1 MDLQTSLIDLE
12 SIESIDQGK
21 FSFNPNLKA
30 IEIDYLAKA
39 IVNLKGL
46 LRIPVVEQVAIDS
59 YKLIAGHFDY
69 YAYLKAR
76 TIDSSLPD
84 RIRVF
89 IVNPKKETAKG
100 ILEQLE
106 AIDRLGGDFGSA
118 GLAKNPENNP
128 ENDPAKDPIDQAL
141 NQTLKSIANTINF
154 EVLERFSQI
163 EKKLDQL
170 EEKVDR
176 SADLIDS
183 LPPPESRSQSIEQNV
198 AQNLGQNLG
207 QNLEKS
213 LSELITRLA
222 QGQLQAT
229 IELKTPP
236 ETLTV
241 KEILPPQ
248 IQNLKEIYEE
258 LSLASLK
265 KLAKKRKIDLASL
278 LSKPLTKMS
287 TADRPAIIGKML
299 AWHQNN

>member
-21 FSFNPNLKA
+21 FSFNPSLKA

-76 TIDSSLPD
+76 TMDSSLPD

-106 AIDRLGGDFGSA
+106 AIDRLGGGF
-118 GLAKNPENNP
+118 GLANNP

-141 NQTLKSIANTINF
+141 NQTLNSIANTINF
-154 EVLERFSQI
+154 EVLEKFSQI

-170 EEKVDR
+170 EEKVDK

-183 LPPPESRSQSIEQNV
+183 MPHSESRSQSIEQNV
-198 AQNLGQNLG
+198 AQNLG

-265 KLAKKRKIDLASL
+265 KLAKKRKIDLVSL

>member
-21 FSFNPNLKA
+21 FSFNPSLKA

-76 TIDSSLPD
+76 TMDSSLPD

-106 AIDRLGGDFGSA
+106 AIDRLGGDFG
-118 GLAKNPENNP
+118 LANNP
-128 ENDPAKDPIDQAL
+128 ENDPTKDPIDQAL
-141 NQTLKSIANTINF
+141 NQTLNSIANTINF

-170 EEKVDR
+170 EEKVDK

-183 LPPPESRSQSIEQNV
+183 LPHSESRSQSIEQNV
-198 AQNLGQNLG
+198 AQNLGQNL
-207 QNLEKS
+207 EKS
-213 LSELITRLA
+213 LSELMTRLA

-258 LSLASLK
+258 LSLPSLK
-265 KLAKKRKIDLASL
+265 KLAKKRKIDLVSL